1 MLNSRL
7 VSAIASAIA
16 IAALFSVPALVTAT
30 PIYTSFGTLPGATFG
45 GTGIPNTSVAKTD
58 VFVNGS
64 TQVTLALVAHGRY
77 SNPLVTDNGAGDYYA
92 APGSN
97 CGVAAGSCPSPT
109 QGALWNFGYY
119 INVAGT
125 NPDFDDFGDFTFTL
139 YYDFDPGAGTS
150 FGDLGKI
157 NINNALLASSISP
170 SSVTLLQDSQ
180 NLLFSGLSTA
190 VSGVVAP
197 PIYGPFDP
205 DALGEYNFY
214 IGFTANNLPAFSGAV
229 GIDVNVVP
237 VPAAVW
243 LLGSALGLLGC
254 LRRKAAAAHWLAAE
268 GPARR

>member
-1 MLNSRL
+1 M
-7 VSAIASAIA
+7 

-30 PIYTSFGTLPGATFG
+30 PIYTSFGSLPGATFG

-77 SNPLVTDNGAGDYYA
+77 SNPVVTDNGAGDYYA

-97 CGVAAGSCPSPT
+97 CGIATDPVGCTSSI

-119 INVAGT
+119 IKVAGT
-125 NPDFDDFGDFTFTL
+125 DPNFNDFGDFTFTL
-139 YYDFDPGAGTS
+139 YYDFNPGAGTS
-150 FGDLGKI
+150 FGNLGKI
-157 NINNALLASSISP
+157 NINNALLASSILP

-180 NLLFSGLSTA
+180 NLLFSGFATA
-190 VSGVVAP
+190 VPFVVTP
-197 PIYGPFDP
+197 PTYGPFDP

-214 IGFTANNLPAFSGAV
+214 IGFTANNMPAFSGAV

-237 VPAAVW
+237 VHRQPC
-243 LLGSALGLLGC
+243 GC
-254 LRRKAAAAHWLAAE
+254 W
-268 GPARR
+268 ARRSDCSAA